1 MILNCFDY
9 HKKEDKNGRIANY
22 LLNILQEK
30 SHIILIPSLW
40 KSYSIL
46 DIVNMLMRTFV
57 VGTVVLIFLSSTT
70 FLSQSIF
77 LTLAVVFIQQKE
89 IHYYD
94 STNGDGNKCKNA
106 LLQWLIDE
114 ARNKNSTFDASEWE
128 LKSIKDCPQQHNG
141 YDYGVFTIMCANFLF
156 DNLPI
161 LETSYGQRN
170 MALFR
175 MKIACDI
182 LHGSYRYPID

>member
-1 MILNCFDY
+1 MEKLLGPGHCKY
-9 HKKEDKNGRIANY
+9 AYEDVRRWTSRIDIFE
-22 LLNILQEK
+22 LDKVFIPINISK
-30 SHIILIPSLW
+30 THW
-40 KSYSIL
+40 
-46 DIVNMLMRTFV
+46 
-57 VGTVVLIFLSSTT
+57 
-70 FLSQSIF
+70 
-77 LTLAVVFIQQKE
+77 TLAVVFIQQRE

-94 STNGDGNKCKNA
+94 STNGDGNKYKNA

-141 YDYGVFTIMCANFLF
+141 YDCGVFTIMCANFLS